1 MKLRLLSLTC
11 SDRFML
17 GTVSR
22 VGVGVLGVESVGYEV
37 VEDSEDNDIKAR
49 KKKQRTTRN
58 KNQERKK
65 AIRR

>member
-1 MKLRLLSLTC
+1 LRLLSLTC

-49 KKKQRTTRN
+49 KKKREQLETKTRR
-58 KNQERKK
+58 EKK
-65 AIRR
+65 L

>member
-1 MKLRLLSLTC
+1 LRLLSLTC

>member
-1 MKLRLLSLTC
+1 
-11 SDRFML
+11 ML

-49 KKKQRTTRN
+49 KKKREQLETKTRR
-58 KNQERKK
+58 EKK
-65 AIRR
+65 L

>member
-49 KKKQRTTRN
+49 KKKREQLETKTRR
-58 KNQERKK
+58 EKK
-65 AIRR
+65 L